1 MRNQSF
7 RIRSMLFPA
16 LAICAA
22 WGCAGDRMTTSQL
35 PEADGQAARP
45 LGKLASGGDRAL
57 AVVVARATQGQ
68 APVSGVTVEL
78 GRSVS
83 GRAAEYM
90 WSGTT
95 NARGLARINIGDDR
109 VTGYYRARAI
119 RGGRVLG
126 TWSSIPVNGG
136 YETTVELPVGDRAR
150 VAGSIML
157 APGGLPEEIAIGVV
171 LPLTGPQTRY
181 GFPARDGFVL
191 AQNEINGSTK
201 LGGARISFIVEDSRG
216 TADGAVE
223 AFNRLIDKDGVSAI
237 LGPVISTAASEAF
250 PIAQRNE
257 VVAFSSTSTAAGLS
271 AIGDYIFRAGL
282 SVNAL
287 VPGSVRETQEKL
299 RYRRVALIV
308 DENDVFSRS
317 SDEAIRN
324 TLAEID
330 VEILARETIGTGDTT
345 FTEQLTRI
353 KALNPHA
360 VFVSA
365 LGTEL
370 SEILIQAREV
380 GIASNVPFLV
390 PALSSA
396 EVEAAGDAA
405 EGAISFVSWSG
416 AASTPGN
423 ETFVADYLAKYGV
436 EPDTW
441 AAQSYAAMYILTEA
455 IAGAWSTDAGA
466 IRDAMAGTRDLDTVL
481 GSFSFDD
488 SGDAVYDS
496 VVLVVRNG
504 ELVVFE

>member
-1 MRNQSF
+1 MRNLTYS
-7 RIRSMLFPA
+7 IRVVLMPL
-16 LAICAA
+16 LAVCTS
-22 WGCAGDRMTTSQL
+22 WSCSGDRMTTPQL
-35 PEADGQAARP
+35 PEAEGEAVRP

-68 APVSGVTVEL
+68 APVRGVTVEL

-83 GRAAEYM
+83 GRAAEYE

-95 NARGLARINIGDDR
+95 NARGRARIEIGDDR
-109 VTGYYRARAI
+109 ATGYYRARAM
-119 RGGRVLG
+119 RGGSVVGSWL
-126 TWSSIPVNGG
+126 SIPVNAG
-136 YETTVELPVGDRAR
+136 YETTVELPIGEKAR

-157 APGGLPEEIAIGVV
+157 APGGLPAEIAIGVV

-191 AQNEINGSTK
+191 AQNEINGSSK
-201 LGGARISFIVEDSRG
+201 LGGARIRFIVEDSRG

-223 AFNRLIDKDGVSAI
+223 AFNRLIDEEGVPVI
-237 LGPVISTAASEAF
+237 LGPVISTAAREAF
-250 PIAQRNE
+250 PIAQENE
-257 VVAFSSTSTAAGLS
+257 VIAFSSTSTAAGLS

-282 SVNAL
+282 NVNAL

-299 RYRRVALIV
+299 RYRRVAMIV
-308 DENDVFSRS
+308 DEKDVFSRS

-330 VEILARETIGTGDTT
+330 VEVLARETISTGDTT

-360 VFVSA
+360 VFASA

-380 GIASNVPFLV
+380 GIASNIPFLV
-390 PALSSA
+390 PALSRA

-423 ETFVADYLAKYGV
+423 ETFVENYVAKYGV

-488 SGDAVYDS
+488 SGDAVYDP